1 MQLTKN
7 FNLSEFKCKDGT
19 TVPAEYL
26 DNVARL
32 ANSLQALRDYLGAP
46 IRINSSYRH
55 ESYNKAV
62 GGSKSSQHLYARAA
76 DITADGYTP
85 DQVADA
91 IETLIEERLMHNGGL
106 GRYNTFTHYDVRSY
120 VARWDYRK

>member
-7 FNLSEFKCKDGT
+7 FNLSEFACKDGT
-19 TVPAEYL
+19 QVPVEYY
-26 DNVARL
+26 DNVKKL
-32 ANSLQALRDYLGAP
+32 AYSLQALRDYLEAP

-76 DITADGYTP
+76 DITCDGYTP
-85 DQVADA
+85 EQVAKA
-91 IETLIEERLMHNGGL
+91 IETLIEERLMDNGGL

-120 VARWDYRK
+120 KARWDYR